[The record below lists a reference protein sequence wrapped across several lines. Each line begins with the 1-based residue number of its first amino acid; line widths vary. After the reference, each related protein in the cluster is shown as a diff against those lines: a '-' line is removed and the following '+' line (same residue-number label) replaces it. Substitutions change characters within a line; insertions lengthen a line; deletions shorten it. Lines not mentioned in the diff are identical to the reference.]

1 MRNIKQY
8 IFYKNLELILLEI
21 WLYTRKEFDYTSFNF
36 NPRNFMYSIKVII
49 FS

>member
-21 WLYTRKEFDYTSFNF
+21 MAVYKKRIWLHFF
-36 NPRNFMYSIKVII
+36 
-49 FS
+49 